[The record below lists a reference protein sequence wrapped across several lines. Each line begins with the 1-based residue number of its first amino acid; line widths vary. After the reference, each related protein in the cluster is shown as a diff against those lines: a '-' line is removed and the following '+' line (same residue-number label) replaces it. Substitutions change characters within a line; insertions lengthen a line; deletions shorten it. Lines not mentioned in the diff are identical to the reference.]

1 MPWAQ
6 LTGATKADTAANIVK
21 YYHEHHDYE
30 KDVYDCNNMADDIWD
45 MLKAAGID
53 FRIVVGS
60 IDTPLPTSWHPA
72 PCLDTGKCRLRYGGY
87 IALETTDG
95 AVVTKDQNALYFQ
108 GWYFNNPADVKANDD
123 LRTQYNATV
132 AFVNSL
138 TGEINQAMQSYNN
151 SSSQT
156 EADKYMELYNKLV
169 SIKAAQVT
177 TLAQLKTQIDTI
189 ATQFSL

>member
-1 MPWAQ
+1 MIMKK
-6 LTGATKADTAANIVK
+6 TI
-21 YYHEHHDYE
+21 
-30 KDVYDCNNMADDIWD
+30 YDCNNMADDIWD

-53 FRIVVGS
+53 SRIVVGS
-60 IDTPLPTSWHPA
+60 IDTPLTDILASDHAWVLA
-72 PCLDTGKCRLRYGGY
+72 DVGSGTGGY
-87 IALETTDG
+87 MALETTDG

-156 EADKYMELYNKLV
+156 EADKYMTLYNKLV
-169 SIKAAQVT
+169 SLRQRK
-177 TLAQLKTQIDTI
+177 
-189 ATQFSL
+189 